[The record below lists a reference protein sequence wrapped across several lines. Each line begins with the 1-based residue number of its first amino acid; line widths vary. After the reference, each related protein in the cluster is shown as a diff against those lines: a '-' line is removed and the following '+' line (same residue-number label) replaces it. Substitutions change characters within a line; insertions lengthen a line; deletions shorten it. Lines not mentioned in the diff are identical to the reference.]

1 MKGVENDDERGHL
14 LHLNSVPPG
23 KLLFQAHV
31 IEAQPQGVLLSLSA
45 SQTAYALRKSLEKSK
60 DQAMQCSS
68 TC

>member
-31 IEAQPQGVLLSLSA
+31 IEAQPQGVLL
-45 SQTAYALRKSLEKSK
+45 QPECFPDGLRPAQITGKV
-60 DQAMQCSS
+60 
-68 TC
+68 